1 MRLANDS
8 GARIRHHWVSLIIV
22 ERSLAMSLS
31 VIAQYI
37 FTDDTAAGRMKT
49 ITWLQARGL
58 LANTMHCNI
67 CSTNM
72 DMVQRNREGTQN
84 DKWAWR
90 CPVCS
95 SIKSI
100 RSGSWFEGGYRPI
113 NMLTILLTNI
123 TYLYRCKMPTK

>member
-8 GARIRHHWVSLIIV
+8 GACIRHHSASLIIV

-31 VIAQYI
+31 AIAQYI

-49 ITWLQARGL
+49 ITWLQAQGL

-90 CPVCS
+90 CPDCS